1 MPEHSISKN
10 YSLFVNTMI
19 FLFPIVIGT
28 IKVAGDLILFFLALA
43 GIFIA
48 ISYKVSPFSVKEI
61 KLFSWLMLSYFLVV
75 VLSILLSGKALELLH
90 YSSREL
96 YFLFAPFVA
105 LAIIKAKV
113 DLAFLWIGVKV
124 ALVILGMI
132 AFYGVFIGVSRYSGY
147 MNANLFG
154 DVSLIMT
161 LFILIHLS
169 LNGHSR
175 AKNMFSMIAVFFGLS
190 AIILSQDRMAWLVLI
205 IFFPFYLAVLFKLK
219 ARVKKYILAL
229 IIMLCASIFVSTL
242 IQDKIYTQLV
252 DRAALSVQQVTE
264 WNDGKGRTT
273 SVGVRLT
280 MWEGS
285 LKAFP
290 NMPWSGFGY
299 RNSINEVLKYFSED
313 EKRVI
318 SKFNHLHNIYIEHLM
333 SRGVLGVLSLLAL
346 LFIPLFVFISRLKGI
361 EVNLVGVVLVS
372 SFATLGLTHAVFGGV
387 FMSAFFVF
395 FLSIFLPL
403 SIKNK

>member
-1 MPEHSISKN
+1 
-10 YSLFVNTMI
+10 
-19 FLFPIVIGT
+19 
-28 IKVAGDLILFFLALA
+28 
-43 GIFIA
+43 
-48 ISYKVSPFSVKEI
+48 
-61 KLFSWLMLSYFLVV
+61 
-75 VLSILLSGKALELLH
+75 
-90 YSSREL
+90 
-96 YFLFAPFVA
+96 
-105 LAIIKAKV
+105 
-113 DLAFLWIGVKV
+113 
-124 ALVILGMI
+124 
-132 AFYGVFIGVSRYSGY
+132 
-147 MNANLFG
+147 
-154 DVSLIMT
+154 
-161 LFILIHLS
+161 
-169 LNGHSR
+169 
-175 AKNMFSMIAVFFGLS
+175 
-190 AIILSQDRMAWLVLI
+190 
-205 IFFPFYLAVLFKLK
+205 
-219 ARVKKYILAL
+219 
-229 IIMLCASIFVSTL
+229 MLCASIFVSTL

-273 SVGVRLT
+273 PVGVRLT

-318 SKFNHLHNIYIEHLM
+318 SKYNHLHNIYIEHLM

-387 FMSAFFVF
+387 FMSAFFVY

>member
-1 MPEHSISKN
+1 MPERSVSKK

-75 VLSILLSGKALELLH
+75 VLSILLSGKALELMH

-105 LAIIKAKV
+105 LAIIKAEA
-113 DLAFLWIGVKV
+113 DLAFLWIGIRV
-124 ALVILGMI
+124 ALILLGVI
-132 AFYGVFIGVSRYSGY
+132 AYYGVFIDVPRYSGV
-147 MNANLFG
+147 MHPNVFG
-154 DVSLIMT
+154 DISVIMT

-169 LNGHSR
+169 LNRHIR
-175 AKNMFSMIAVFFGLS
+175 AENMLSVIAIFFGFS

-205 IFFPFYLAVLFKLK
+205 IFSPFYLALLFKLK
-219 ARVKKYILAL
+219 VHLKKYILIL
-229 IIMLCASIFVSTL
+229 IMLLCASIFVSTL
-242 IQDKIYTQLV
+242 IQDKVYTKLV
-252 DRAALSVQQVTE
+252 DRAALSVQEVTN
-264 WNDGKGRTT
+264 WADGTKRVS
-273 SVGVRLT
+273 SVGTRLT

-285 LKAFP
+285 LKALP
-290 NMPWSGFGY
+290 DMPWSGFGY
-299 RNSINEVLKYFSED
+299 RNSINEVSKYFSKY
-313 EKRVI
+313 EKSVI
-318 SKFNHLHNIYIEHLM
+318 LRYNHLHNIYIEHLI
-333 SRGVLGVLSLLAL
+333 SRGVLGILSILAL
-346 LFIPLFVFISRLKGI
+346 LSIPLFVFISRLKDM
-361 EVNLVGVVLVS
+361 EANLVGVVLIS
-372 SFATLGLTHAVFGGV
+372 SFAILGMTHAVFGVV

>member
-190 AIILSQDRMAWLVLI
+190 AIILSQARMAWLVLI

-318 SKFNHLHNIYIEHLM
+318 SKYNHLHNIYIEHLM